1 MFCFRSQDWLRT
13 EITEY
18 LQLPEL
24 SFLAA
29 PDGVVQCPS
38 SALRVSV
45 HGLGLLFSSNDRDRC
60 ERIIQVST
68 SRLLFPIFLGYF
80 PLRQT
85 SPQWGLLH
93 NSLLCVTMRI
103 EEGRVEIRPKNRIIR
118 HTDCSRCYA
127 LCNAQKKNHGWER
140 DWYYYWL
147 LKVYVRKKEITS
159 RHKMH
164 LTRRIFRRGDWGEV
178 LCGTESEGLQGK
190 WGEDSD
196 QRRK

>member
-1 MFCFRSQDWLRT
+1 MFFLWQCQCQCQCQVQVHRNAGVRVTSRCFVSGVRT

-68 SRLLFPIFLGYF
+68 SSLLFPIFLGYF

-85 SPQWGLLH
+85 SPQ
-93 NSLLCVTMRI
+93 
-103 EEGRVEIRPKNRIIR
+103 
-118 HTDCSRCYA
+118 
-127 LCNAQKKNHGWER
+127 
-140 DWYYYWL
+140 
-147 LKVYVRKKEITS
+147 
-159 RHKMH
+159 
-164 LTRRIFRRGDWGEV
+164 
-178 LCGTESEGLQGK
+178 
-190 WGEDSD
+190 
-196 QRRK
+196 